1 MKALAALALTATV
14 LAISS
19 RSLAA
24 ARVSSNSN
32 CPSSDAISVRLLGLL
47 AAGGPESASARV
59 RSEGDS
65 MRIEVS
71 TPGEESRQR
80 TVEATGDCESRAE
93 MAAFIIAAW
102 LDAMPVG
109 TVSTPGVPPREA
121 RPLPKSSRAGDAL
134 DETGVERLSFSAHTL
149 LGVGVLG
156 LGDGLGASAGLA
168 ALLGMPNLIENVGW
182 LLEASMSLSRQ
193 MKVGD
198 GTAHIRRPTF
208 VLSATFELYRRRWL
222 LRAQVGPAL
231 GALLVQGTGY
241 PTNSRT
247 DTSVMWGADV
257 GLSLARPWRRHEV
270 WLRLDA
276 IAWPQGRNILSQQ
289 GPGSP
294 NLAVPLPSLEVRSVL
309 GFSLGIL

>member
-1 MKALAALALTATV
+1 MKALTALALTATV

-32 CPSSDAISVRLLGLL
+32 CPSSDAVGVKLLGLL

-59 RSEGDS
+59 RIEGEF

-71 TPGEESRQR
+71 TPGEESQQR
-80 TVEATGDCESRAE
+80 TVPATGDCDSLAE

-102 LDAMPVG
+102 LDAMPVR
-109 TVSTPGVPPREA
+109 TVSTPGIPPHEVRHVQ
-121 RPLPKSSRAGDAL
+121 RSAGESDPL
-134 DETGVERLSFSAHTL
+134 DEAEGERVRFSTRTL
-149 LGVGVLG
+149 LGGGVFG

-168 ALLGMPNLIENVGW
+168 ATIGMPNAIENVGW

-193 MKVGD
+193 MTVGQ

-208 VLSATFELYRRRWL
+208 ALLATFELYRKRWR

-231 GALLVQGTGY
+231 GVLLVNGTGY
-241 PTNSRT
+241 VANES

-257 GLSLARPWRRHEV
+257 GLSLVRPWKRHEMWV
-270 WLRLDA
+270 RLDA
-276 IAWPQGRNILSQQ
+276 TTWPQGRSILSQQ
-289 GPGSP
+289 GPSMS
-294 NLAVPLPSLEVRSVL
+294 NIMVPLPSWEVRSAL
-309 GFSLGIL
+309 GFSLAIP